1 MKTRAISLAST
12 LSYIGSTG
20 SGSVSGYY
28 TIWTARIN
36 ERNELLGQPTP
47 RKINQTLAD
56 LKKFRGALWV
66 DNPIGFDGDLIQVQ
80 VRFCEDCEDYQFF
93 YDGICEV
100 CREKKRGKKND

>member
-36 ERNELLGQPTP
+36 ERNEVLGQPTP

-56 LKKFRGALWV
+56 LKKFRGQLY
-66 DNPIGFDGDLIQVQ
+66 
-80 VRFCEDCEDYQFF
+80 RFCYQPG
-93 YDGICEV
+93 DSEIEACWVAECPRCGVESLVSGSLCLWCTMEQ
-100 CREKKRGKKND
+100 